1 MDGTG
6 YGPAPLTD
14 ELIRSL
20 FDQHLE
26 LIQHLGKI
34 CENEIKRIELLEKRI
49 DILTAACTKLASA
62 VTTLE
67 SRVLHGYY

>member
-6 YGPAPLTD
+6 YGPAPVTD

-26 LIQHLGKI
+26 LIKKLAQV
-34 CENEIKRIELLEKRI
+34 CENQQIQIDMLLKFVYGS
-49 DILTAACTKLASA
+49 TK
-62 VTTLE
+62 
-67 SRVLHGYY
+67 